1 MLEAGKRLDA
11 ALLQCDEVVGCLILD
26 VVETHL
32 RSSKPRE
39 ILVLHQEFHSR
50 YKRMLKYEIRKGII
64 IQLEIGSYLMLRAL
78 SFLLESSNFMRRDKV
93 SELASHG
100 AICGPVT

>member
-1 MLEAGKRLDA
+1 MSFERDALLLYVGLEAGKRLDA

-50 YKRMLKYEIRKGII
+50 YKRKLKDDIRKGII
-64 IQLEIGSYLMLRAL
+64 IQLDIGLYLVMLFDRVDIT
-78 SFLLESSNFMRRDKV
+78 S
-93 SELASHG
+93 
-100 AICGPVT
+100 

>member
-1 MLEAGKRLDA
+1 MSFERDALLLYVGLEAGKRLDA

-50 YKRMLKYEIRKGII
+50 YKRKLKDEIRNGII
-64 IQLEIGSYLMLRAL
+64 IQLDIGLYLVMLFDIT
-78 SFLLESSNFMRRDKV
+78 S
-93 SELASHG
+93 
-100 AICGPVT
+100 